1 MAKFHGEQ
9 YFHVSLSPL
18 RLGKAL
24 PFTLHIY
31 LPVNDRIVPLI
42 LSDEV
47 YEQRTAD
54 LLARRKISEVY
65 ILVSDRAVYEEYM
78 QAEGMIPEPMEVG
91 VQAVHAPEGAQHTPP
106 EAAIEEPKT
115 PQARQDASAPT
126 TPPTTATT
134 ATATAAPAGTT
145 ATAAD
150 VTDTSPT
157 ENKSAETVTPIEVV
171 ATGVAPVHTQD
182 TQAKPAIEA
191 PKTPQAR
198 QDPAAIEEPSRST
211 QHTQAASVPTAPT
224 ATATTAPVRAQVPEA
239 ASQDIAAQPARGSGR
254 ADPARAPRTS
264 QQSSRRLASE
274 IFGEDPGASERAL
287 STSRKIIRKLLDGA
301 TEEEKKLFDVFAA
314 LDAAGKQGYSSS
326 VASYCVL
333 FAMGIGYS
341 DVETLRDLAVA
352 SLLHDIGTTQ
362 LPPETV
368 WTPRNQ
374 QTPGQRR
381 EFAEHVR
388 LGKNLLEAL
397 AFKPNARVA
406 ALIEAHHEKF
416 DGTGY
421 PNGIRGEKLTELS
434 QVLSFSDFLHSL
446 STGYFDGKKRS
457 PHESFAY
464 LREIENDPRFPHY
477 FNPILF
483 RKIVEWVR
491 AGSPGKPPLAAAS

>member
-1 MAKFHGEQ
+1 MAKFQVEQ
-9 YFHVSLSPL
+9 YFRVSLSL
-18 RLGKAL
+18 LKLGRAL
-24 PFTLHIY
+24 PFTLHIH

-42 LSDEV
+42 HSNEV

-54 LLARRKISEVY
+54 LLARRKISGVY
-65 ILVSDRAVYEEYM
+65 ILVTDRATYEEYM
-78 QAEGMIPEPMEVG
+78 QAEWMIPEPMEVG
-91 VQAVHAPEGAQHTPP
+91 VQAEHALQESIAPAEVVATGNEPPVKGSVTAKDETGTAPAESSRAETVGPVEVVATGVAPVHAQHTPP
-106 EAAIEEPKT
+106 EAAIEDPKT
-115 PQARQDASAPT
+115 QREQQAEAAPT
-126 TPPTTATT
+126 TPPSP
-134 ATATAAPAGTT
+134 ATAAH
-145 ATAAD
+145 
-150 VTDTSPT
+150 
-157 ENKSAETVTPIEVV
+157 IR
-171 ATGVAPVHTQD
+171 AP
-182 TQAKPAIEA
+182 
-191 PKTPQAR
+191 
-198 QDPAAIEEPSRST
+198 
-211 QHTQAASVPTAPT
+211 
-224 ATATTAPVRAQVPEA
+224 VPEA
-239 ASQDIAAQPARGSGR
+239 ASQDIAAQPARGSGQ
-254 ADPARAPRTS
+254 ASPARAPRTS
-264 QQSSRRLASE
+264 QQSSRKLASE
-274 IFGEDPGASERAL
+274 IFGEDPSASERAL

-314 LDAAGKQGYSSS
+314 LDAAGQQGYSSS

-362 LPPETV
+362 LPPKTV

-381 EFAEHVR
+381 EFVEHVR
-388 LGKNLLEAL
+388 LGKNLLDSL

-421 PNGIRGEKLTELS
+421 PKGIRGEKLTELS

-446 STGYFDGKKRS
+446 STGYFDGKKRT

-491 AGSPGKPPLAAAS
+491 AGSPGGVPLAAAS